1 MGFGSRHHLLHWR
14 YMAGGYRVGCLL
26 VESKVW
32 TMEKSLIVV
41 SSLLYLGFLFFLAYW
56 AESKS
61 GGRKSSIDNGYVYS
75 LSLAIYC
82 TAWTY
87 YGSVGRVL
95 TDGLDFLTVYLG
107 PTLMMWVGW
116 TVLRKINRICKVQR
130 ITSIADFISARYGK
144 NRSLGVLVTIIS
156 MLAGIPYI
164 ALQIKAIASSFQIVS
179 PGLSEGGLFQDY
191 PFYIVLCI
199 IAFTLLFGTRR
210 IAPNERHEG
219 AVFAIAFESI
229 VKLLAFLV
237 AGIYVTFY
245 LFDGFADVFSLVQI
259 NPTFFETLS
268 IQKSPGYVNWFFHL
282 LLAALAFLF
291 LPRQFQVAVV
301 ENVNEENIR
310 QSIWLFPL
318 YLFLINIF
326 VIPIALAG
334 EQLLAGTSVSRDSYV
349 LAIPL
354 LFSHKGLALFIYLG
368 GFSAATGMIMMET
381 IAISTMLSNNL
392 FLPWVISKPFFRDRV
407 GSFLPSLVIFL
418 RRFSVIF
425 VVMLGYVY
433 YQKVADKYTLVSI
446 GMTAFVA
453 VAQFAPAALAALFW
467 KRGTQKGA
475 FWGLIV
481 GIVMWIFLLIIP
493 SIYQQHE
500 LPTWLQSTFFSLTDF
515 LRLGGMDDISTA
527 TFWCLLLNST
537 VFYVV
542 SVSTPMSSTEH
553 NQAILFTDIFHYSE
567 AYEQSVVWRGQ
578 AMITDIKGLLISF
591 LGKPKTER
599 LLRLF
604 ATRNRIDLKNQL
616 ADPRLVNY
624 AEKIL
629 AGMVGSASARL
640 MVSNVT
646 KEENISLHEVV
657 TILKESQQLAE
668 NNKELQQ
675 KSHALRLLTE
685 ELSETNEKLVQ
696 LDKVKNEFLAMV
708 THEIRTPLTSIKAMS
723 EIITDNP
730 DLEEQQRLEF
740 LKIITKESERLSRLV
755 NQVLDLEKY
764 ESGTFSLT
772 KEKVDWQEL
781 VEEILASLTEII
793 REKGI
798 RCQTYFQPGLPPVWV
813 DQDKMMQVMLNLLGN
828 AIKFVP
834 QQTGE
839 IVIDV
844 QFGLKW
850 LRVVVSDNGPGID
863 ENHQEKIFLKFFQSE
878 NQLVKKPLG
887 SGLGLAISKKII
899 ELHGGSIHVEN
910 RSTGGAQFLFK
921 IPLTQKDPLQHEY
934 SRRN

>member
-1 MGFGSRHHLLHWR
+1 
-14 YMAGGYRVGCLL
+14 
-26 VESKVW
+26 
-32 TMEKSLIVV
+32 MEKSLIVV

-56 AESKS
+56 AESRSRSKNS
-61 GGRKSSIDNGYVYS
+61 FINSGYVYS

-95 TDGLDFLTVYLG
+95 TDGLDFLAVYLG
-107 PTLMMWVGW
+107 PTLMMWLGW
-116 TVLRKINRICKVQR
+116 TVLRKIIRICKVQR
-130 ITSIADFISARYGK
+130 ITSIADFLSARYGK
-144 NRSLGVLVTIIS
+144 NRSLGVLVTIICI
-156 MLAGIPYI
+156 LAGIPYI
-164 ALQIKAIASSFQIVS
+164 ALQIKAIAASFSIVS
-179 PGLSEGGLFQDY
+179 PGQPEGEVFQDY

-219 AVFAIAFESI
+219 VVFAIAFESL
-229 VKLLAFLV
+229 VKLAAFLI
-237 AGIYVTFY
+237 AGVYVTWF
-245 LFDGFADVFSLVQI
+245 LFDGFTDVFSLVQI
-259 NPTFFETLS
+259 NPVFFDTFS
-268 IQKSPGYVNWFFHL
+268 VQKNPGYANWFFHIVL
-282 LLAALAFLF
+282 SALAFLF
-291 LPRQFQVAVV
+291 LPRQFQVSVV
-301 ENVNEENIR
+301 ENVNEENIK

-326 VIPIALAG
+326 VIPVALAG
-334 EQLLAGTSVSRDSYV
+334 EQLLAGSSVSRDSYV

-354 LFSHKGLALFIYLG
+354 LFSQKSLALLIYLG
-368 GFSAATGMIMMET
+368 GFSAATGMIMVET

-392 FLPWVISKPFFRDRV
+392 FLPLLINKPFFRERI
-407 GSFLPSLVIFL
+407 GGYLPQLVIFL
-418 RRFSVIF
+418 RRLSVVF
-425 VVMLGYVY
+425 VVLLGYLY
-433 YQKVADKYTLVSI
+433 FQKVADKYTLVSI

-453 VAQFAPAALAALFW
+453 IAQFAPAALGALFW

-475 FWGLIV
+475 FWGLMG
-481 GIVMWIFLLIIP
+481 GIVFWIFLLIIP

-500 LPTWLQSTFFSLTDF
+500 LPAGLQQVFITLTEL
-515 LRLGGMDDISTA
+515 LRIDGLDEISTA
-527 TFWCLLLNST
+527 TFWCLFVNTSL
-537 VFYVV
+537 FYFI
-542 SVSTPMSSTEH
+542 SIRTPMSSTEH
-553 NQAILFTDIFHYSE
+553 NQAVLFTDIFRYSE

-675 KSHALRLLTE
+675 KSQALRQLTD
-685 ELSETNEKLVQ
+685 ELRATNEKLVQ
-696 LDKVKNEFLAMV
+696 LDKLKNEFLATV

-730 DLEEQQRLEF
+730 DLEEEQRLEF

-764 ESGTFSLT
+764 ESGTFDLSKT
-772 KEKVDWQEL
+772 KTDWKALVDETT
-781 VEEILASLTEII
+781 ASLAEVM

-798 RCQTYFQPGLPPVWV
+798 RCQTFFQPGLPEVLV
-813 DQDKMMQVMLNLLGN
+813 DQDKMQQVMLNLLGN

-834 QQTGE
+834 VGSGD
-839 IVIDV
+839 ISIDV
-844 QFGLKW
+844 QYGLKW
-850 LRVVVSDNGPGID
+850 MQVVISDNGPGI
-863 ENHQEKIFLKFFQSE
+863 EESHQEKIFLKFFQSD

-899 ELHGGSIHVEN
+899 ELHGGSIEVEN
-910 RSTGGAQFLFK
+910 RPVGGAQFTFK
-921 IPLTQKDPLQHEY
+921 IPL
-934 SRRN
+934 